1 MGRYIFLDIETKSAI
16 NEKNGILAR
25 DLDISISIT
34 YDYQLGYRTWFES
47 DSKRL
52 INYISTF
59 EHVIGFNIIEFDFE
73 VLKQYDEYSKLN
85 LIEDRAIDLL
95 FLIELQVG
103 YKVSLNSIATTT
115 LSTPKL
121 GDGIDAVALWTNRQI
136 HRLIRYCKEDVR
148 ITMLIFEHIQRNGY
162 VLFDRLKKLEKINIQ
177 LPNTAKKIEVD
188 VQEYKRWFENYFDCL
203 SQADSISP
211 RQIQTLREK
220 TNRML
225 DDFDC
230 ILYFDHRYENYSND
244 QYEDS
249 QEDDNYKDD
258 DEEEYDEEEYDD
270 DEEDDDEEDDN
281 QDASKPINRRNL
293 GSQDDDDLPF

>member
-1 MGRYIFLDIETKSAI
+1 MGRYIFLDIETKNAI
-16 NEKNGILAR
+16 DEKNGILAR

-52 INYISTF
+52 INYLSNF

-73 VLKQYDEYSKLN
+73 VLKQYDDYNKLN

-121 GDGIDAVALWTNRQI
+121 GNGIDAVALWKNRQI

-148 ITMLIFEHIQRNGY
+148 ITMLVFEHIQRNGY

-177 LPNTAKKIEVD
+177 LPNTAMKIEVD
-188 VQEYKRWFENYFDCL
+188 IQEYRRWFENYFDCL

-211 RQIQTLREK
+211 RQIETLREK
-220 TNRML
+220 TIRL
-225 DDFDC
+225 VDDFDC
-230 ILYFDHRYENYSND
+230 VLYFDHRFENYIND

-249 QEDDNYKDD
+249 EEDDNYVDD
-258 DEEEYDEEEYDD
+258 DEEEYDEEEYDEED
-270 DEEDDDEEDDN
+270 EEDEEDDQEP
-281 QDASKPINRRNL
+281 SRPINRRNL
-293 GSQDDDDLPF
+293 GSQVDDDFPF